1 LMHSYELYF
10 IVYPEADEEELTA
23 IIAKITQT
31 VKAHG
36 GQVNEVNSKGK
47 RKLAYPIRKFTEGYD
62 VVMQILLEFEGIQ
75 ELERSLKLSEPI
87 IRYLLVRT
95 DE

>member
-1 LMHSYELYF
+1 MRSYELYF

-23 IIAKITQT
+23 TVDEITET
-31 VKAHG
+31 ITAHG
-36 GQVNEVNSKGK
+36 GQVTEVNSKGK
-47 RKLAYPIRKFTEGYD
+47 RRLTYPIRKFKEGYD
-62 VVMQILLEFEGIQ
+62 VVMQTLLEFEGMQ

-87 IRYLLVRT
+87 IRYLLVKT

>member
-1 LMHSYELYF
+1 MYNYELYF

-23 IIAKITQT
+23 IIDKVTQT
-31 VKAHG
+31 ITTHG
-36 GQVNEVNSKGK
+36 GQVTEVNSKGK
-47 RKLAYPIRKFTEGYD
+47 RKLAYSIRKFKEGHD
-62 VVMQILLEFEGIQ
+62 VVMQTRLGFEGIQ

-87 IRYLLVRT
+87 IRHLLVRT

>member
-1 LMHSYELYF
+1 MIRSYELYF

-23 IIAKITQT
+23 TIDKITET
-31 VKAHG
+31 ITAHG
-36 GQVNEVNSKGK
+36 GEVTEVNSKGK
-47 RKLAYPIRKFTEGYD
+47 RKLAYPIRKFKEGYD
-62 VVMQILLEFEGIQ
+62 VVMQTLLEFEGIQ
-75 ELERSLKLSEPI
+75 ELERSLKLSEPV

>member
-1 LMHSYELYF
+1 LIRSYELYF

-23 IIAKITQT
+23 TIDKITET
-31 VKAHG
+31 ITAHG
-36 GQVNEVNSKGK
+36 GQVTEVNSKGK
-47 RKLAYPIRKFTEGYD
+47 RKLAYPIRKFREGYD
-62 VVMQILLEFEGIQ
+62 VVMQTLLEFEGMR

-87 IRYLLVRT
+87 IRYLLVKT

>member
-1 LMHSYELYF
+1 MRSYELYF
-10 IVYPEADEEELTA
+10 IVYPEADEKELTA
-23 IIAKITQT
+23 IIDRITET
-31 VKAHG
+31 ITAHG
-36 GQVNEVNSKGK
+36 GQVTEVNSKGK
-47 RKLAYPIRKFTEGYD
+47 RKLMYSIRKFKEGYD
-62 VVMQILLEFEGIQ
+62 VVMQTRLEFESIQ

>member
-1 LMHSYELYF
+1 MHSYELYF

-23 IIAKITQT
+23 IIDKVTQT
-31 VKAHG
+31 ITAQG
-36 GQVNEVNSKGK
+36 GQVTEVDSKGK
-47 RKLAYPIRKFTEGYD
+47 RKLAYPIRKFKEGYD
-62 VVMQILLEFEGIQ
+62 VVMQTQLEFEGIR
-75 ELERSLKLSEPI
+75 ELERSLKLSEPV

>member
-1 LMHSYELYF
+1 MHSYELYF

-23 IIAKITQT
+23 IIDKITQT
-31 VKAHG
+31 ITAYG
-36 GQVNEVNSKGK
+36 GGVTEVNSKGK
-47 RKLAYPIRKFTEGYD
+47 RQLAYPIRKFQEGDD
-62 VVMQILLEFEGIQ
+62 VVMQTRLEFEGIQ

>member
-1 LMHSYELYF
+1 MHSYELYF

-23 IIAKITQT
+23 IIDKITQT
-31 VKAHG
+31 ITAYG
-36 GQVNEVNSKGK
+36 GEVTEVNSKGK
-47 RKLAYPIRKFTEGYD
+47 RQLAYPIRKFQEGYD
-62 VVMQILLEFEGIQ
+62 VVMQTRLEFEGIQ

>member
-1 LMHSYELYF
+1 
-10 IVYPEADEEELTA
+10 VT
-23 IIAKITQT
+23 
-31 VKAHG
+31 
-36 GQVNEVNSKGK
+36 EVNSKGK

-62 VVMQILLEFEGIQ
+62 VVMQTLLEFEGIQ

>member
-1 LMHSYELYF
+1 MHSYELFF

-23 IIAKITQT
+23 TIDKVTQT
-31 VKAHG
+31 ITAHD
-36 GQVNEVNSKGK
+36 GQVTEVNSRGK
-47 RKLAYPIRKFTEGYD
+47 RKLAYPIRKFKEGYD
-62 VVMQILLEFEGIQ
+62 VIMQIQLEYEGIQ
-75 ELERSLKLSEPI
+75 ELEHSLKLSEPV

>member
-1 LMHSYELYF
+1 MQSYELYF

-23 IIAKITQT
+23 IIDKITQT
-31 VKAHG
+31 VTAHG
-36 GQVNEVNSKGK
+36 GQVTEANSKGK

-62 VVMQILLEFEGIQ
+62 VVMQTLLEFEGMQ

>member
-1 LMHSYELYF
+1 MHSYELYF

-23 IIAKITQT
+23 IVDKVSQTITT
-31 VKAHG
+31 HG
-36 GQVNEVNSKGK
+36 GQVTEVNSKGK
-47 RKLAYPIRKFTEGYD
+47 RKLAYPIRKFQEGYD
-62 VVMQILLEFEGIQ
+62 VIMQTQLEFEGIQ

-95 DE
+95 DQ

>member
-1 LMHSYELYF
+1 MHSYELYF
-10 IVYPEADEEELTA
+10 IVYPEADEEGLTD
-23 IIAKITQT
+23 IIERVTQT
-31 VKAHG
+31 ITAYG
-36 GQVNEVNSKGK
+36 GQVAEVNSKGK
-47 RKLAYPIRKFTEGYD
+47 RKLAYPIRKFREGYD
-62 VVMQILLEFEGIQ
+62 VVMQTQLEFEGIQ

>member
-1 LMHSYELYF
+1 MHSYELYF
-10 IVYPEADEEELTA
+10 IVYPDADEEELTT
-23 IIAKITQT
+23 IIDKVTQT
-31 VKAHG
+31 ITTHG
-36 GQVNEVNSKGK
+36 GQVSEVNSKGK
-47 RKLAYPIRKFTEGYD
+47 RKLAYPIRKFKEGYD
-62 VVMQILLEFEGIQ
+62 VIMQTQLEFEGIQ

>member
-1 LMHSYELYF
+1 MRSYELYF

-23 IIAKITQT
+23 IIDKITQT
-31 VKAHG
+31 ITTHG
-36 GQVNEVNSKGK
+36 GQVTEVDLKGK
-47 RKLAYPIRKFTEGYD
+47 RKLAYPIRKFQEGYD
-62 VVMQILLEFEGIQ
+62 VVMQTQLEFEGIQ

>member
-1 LMHSYELYF
+1 MRSYELYF

-23 IIAKITQT
+23 ITDKITQT
-31 VKAHG
+31 ITAYG
-36 GQVNEVNSKGK
+36 GQVTEVNSKGK
-47 RKLAYPIRKFTEGYD
+47 RKLAYPIRKFKEGYD
-62 VVMQILLEFEGIQ
+62 VVMQTRLEFEGIQ

-95 DE
+95 DG

>member
-1 LMHSYELYF
+1 MMQSYELYF

-23 IIAKITQT
+23 IIDKITQT
-31 VKAHG
+31 VTAHD
-36 GQVNEVNSKGK
+36 GQVTEVNSKGK

-62 VVMQILLEFEGIQ
+62 VVMQTLLEFEGMQ

>member
-1 LMHSYELYF
+1 MRSYELYF

-23 IIAKITQT
+23 IIEKVTQT
-31 VKAHG
+31 ITTHG
-36 GQVNEVNSKGK
+36 GQVTEVNSKGK
-47 RKLAYPIRKFTEGYD
+47 RKLAYPIRRFTEGYD
-62 VVMQILLEFEGIQ
+62 VIMQIQLEFEGIQ